1 MTVWTIFDLCNC
13 AFFFILA
20 LMRIMHC
27 FSWRMIKISC
37 TCATWVLLTL
47 TNMCIHFEHIVDDF
61 PILVGGVPDK
71 VVVNQTEDEVQD
83 IDVDLD
89 KEIERIVNQIQNQ
102 VNDSMRKDS
111 QINIILIPR
120 KEDLSI

>member
-1 MTVWTIFDLCNC
+1 
-13 AFFFILA
+13 
-20 LMRIMHC
+20 
-27 FSWRMIKISC
+27 
-37 TCATWVLLTL
+37 
-47 TNMCIHFEHIVDDF
+47 MCIHFEHIVDDF